1 MAEITVALIKQ
12 LRDKTSAGM
21 MDCKAALKETD
32 GDLEAAETALRK
44 KNLMDAG
51 KKAGRDAK
59 EGVIAS
65 RVAADGKFGV
75 MIEVNCETDFVAK
88 NDNFREFVEQILD
101 HVEKSPE
108 GAALDAILAENF
120 VGDESQTLD
129 LFVKDKAGQLGENM
143 GLTRWVKLSA
153 AGEGSVSTYIHMQGK
168 VGVLIEVG
176 AGKADSVSSEKFL
189 TLVKDLTLHIAAAS
203 PICITREEVPESLI
217 ETEKDIFRDQMKDKP
232 ADKIEMI
239 IKGKMNKF
247 YGTHALLEQAFVKD
261 ADQTI
266 KKLVESVGKDI
277 GDELSINR
285 FERFAVGEE
294 FAS

>member
-44 KNLMDAG
+44 KNLADAT
-51 KKAGRDAK
+51 KKSGRDAN

-65 RVAADGKFGV
+65 RVATDGKSGV

-168 VGVLIEVG
+168 SGVLIEVG
-176 AGKADSVSSEKFL
+176 AGKADSASNEKFL

-261 ADQTI
+261 TDTTI
-266 KKLVESVGKDI
+266 KKLVESVGKEI
-277 GDELSINR
+277 VDELTIAR

>member
-21 MDCKAALKETD
+21 MDCKAALKEVD
-32 GDLEAAETALRK
+32 GDLDAAETVLRK
-44 KNLMDAG
+44 KNLMDAD

-65 RVAADGKFGV
+65 RVAADGKSGV
-75 MIEVNCETDFVAK
+75 MVEVNCETDFVAK
-88 NDNFREFVEQILD
+88 NDNFREFVEQLLD
-101 HVEKSPE
+101 HVETSPE
-108 GAALDAILAENF
+108 GAGLDAVLAEKF

-143 GLTRWVKLSA
+143 GLSRWVKLSA
-153 AGEGSVSTYIHMQGK
+153 AGEGAVSTYIHMQGK

-176 AGKADSVSSEKFL
+176 AGKA
-189 TLVKDLTLHIAAAS
+189 LVKDLTLHIAAAS
-203 PICITREEVPESLI
+203 PLCITREEVPENLVES
-217 ETEKDIFRDQMKDKP
+217 EKDIFRDQMKDKP

-261 ADQTI
+261 PDQTI
-266 KKLVESVGKDI
+266 KKLVESVGKEI
-277 GDELSINR
+277 GDELSIAR
-285 FERFAVGEE
+285 FERYSVGEE
-294 FAS
+294 IAS